1 MVSAIPI
8 NLLSVSC
15 IRIFLYYVTAVI
27 IMPLIDKLTQ
37 FVNDYYIDP
46 ILHDSGYNIVNTIT
60 WAILLGICIFGVVKL
75 LKRLDVQIDNKLT
88 AAIVPFVLAGSS
100 LRVIEDTGSI
110 GAPLSYLFITPNIYF
125 LVFAV
130 TLCFL
135 VLSKWIVT
143 LKGSGDYMKIFAVC
157 GLTWFVVNLMV
168 LFYLE
173 NLVLPW
179 VPVFVITTS
188 SLVLYII
195 KSILDRAGL
204 DLLKS
209 RINIAILWVH
219 FMDASSTIAGIDFL
233 GYYEKHVVPAYLI
246 DLTGTAF
253 VMYPLKLSIFIPV
266 LYLLD
271 KHFDQD
277 EESKT
282 LKTFLKMVI
291 IVLGL
296 SPACRNTIRMAFGV

>member
-1 MVSAIPI
+1 MASAIPI
-8 NLLSVSC
+8 NLLTVSC

-27 IMPLIDKLTQ
+27 IMQLIDKVTQ
-37 FVNDYYIDP
+37 FINDYYIDP

-75 LKRLDVQIDNKLT
+75 LKRLDVQIDNRLT
-88 AAIVPFVLAGSS
+88 LAIVPFVLAGSS
-100 LRVIEDTGSI
+100 LRVIEDI
-110 GAPLSYLFITPNIYF
+110 GAIGPPLSYLFITPNIYF
-125 LVFAV
+125 VVFAV
-130 TLCFL
+130 TLCLL
-135 VLSKWIVT
+135 VLSKWAVT

-157 GLTWFVVNLMV
+157 GLAWFVVNLMV
-168 LFYLE
+168 IFYLE
-173 NLVLPW
+173 DLVLPW
-179 VPVFVITTS
+179 VPVFVITIS
-188 SLVLYII
+188 SLVLYIT

-219 FMDASSTIAGIDFL
+219 LMDASSTIAGIDFL